1 VVGLFPEGTRSPD
14 GLLRDAHPG
23 VALLAIR
30 AGVPILPV
38 GISGAQRYLPRN
50 SRLPAWGTNIT
61 IRVGKPFTVGVPDGA
76 SDGVPTGGGARLR
89 RQRTE
94 AATTEIMT
102 RLAALLTPAQRGR
115 WGGGQTDTP
124 PLEAER
130 GS

>member
-14 GLLRDAHPG
+14 GLLQEAHPG

-50 SRLPAWGTNIT
+50 RRLPALGTRIT
-61 IRVGKPFTVGVPDGA
+61 IGVGEPFTVGTTDAA
-76 SDGVPTGGGARLR
+76 SAPQR

-94 AATTEIMT
+94 AATTEIMS
-102 RLAALLTPAQRGR
+102 RLAALLAPAQRGR
-115 WGGGQTDTP
+115 WGAASTDAP
-124 PLEAER
+124 VAKAGR